1 MKYNRKNIMTEAH
14 TLYNDGRFG
23 GWAECLRKAWANA
36 KAVKATVE
44 ALGEEAHTWYG
55 WTLLGLEVIHG
66 ETAKAKVEV
75 YKPLKTKTTTTKAYF
90 TREQVCVLG
99 TQPAKVA

>member
-1 MKYNRKNIMTEAH
+1 MKYNRKEIMTTAH
-14 TLYNDGRFG
+14 ELYRDGRFG
-23 GWAECLRKAWANA
+23 GWAECLRKAWYNA
-36 KAVKATVE
+36 KAVRATVE
-44 ALGEEAHTWYG
+44 ALGGDANTWFG

-75 YKPLKTKTTTTKAYF
+75 YKPLKTKTTTKKAYF

-99 TQPAKVA
+99 TQPIEIK